1 MGPKDKREKITIVGV
16 TRHVLHYGL
25 EGVVPAQFQV
35 YSPLVQIDDEI
46 LPIVHDV
53 GVALRGPHAAQLA
66 AAAQTALGAY
76 DAEMPLSDAATME
89 QLIADSVGGRKFA
102 MLLLGVFA
110 LVALLLAVV
119 GLYAVMSYMVSQ
131 RNHEIGVRMALGANA
146 GDVQRMVVRQ
156 GLVLVGIGLGVGLA
170 ASLALTRVLAA
181 LVNGV
186 SATDPLTLGGVALVL
201 TVAATVASL
210 LPARAATRVDP
221 MVVLRYE

>member
-1 MGPKDKREKITIVGV
+1 
-16 TRHVLHYGL
+16 
-25 EGVVPAQFQV
+25 
-35 YSPLVQIDDEI
+35 
-46 LPIVHDV
+46 
-53 GVALRGPHAAQLA
+53 
-66 AAAQTALGAY
+66 
-76 DAEMPLSDAATME
+76 
-89 QLIADSVGGRKFA
+89 

-110 LVALLLAVV
+110 LVALGLAVV

-156 GLVLVGIGLGVGLA
+156 GLWLVGIGLVVGLV

-181 LVNGV
+181 LVNGI

-201 TVAATVASL
+201 TVAATLASL